1 MGRAAKTKA
10 DFDGPCNNSRHAE
23 LAAEGFT
30 ACVVCRKTL
39 YGFPANKCPKC
50 FVLRD
55 GCTCEEKA
63 S

>member
-1 MGRAAKTKA
+1 MGSAKVKA
-10 DFDGPCNNSRHAE
+10 EDFVGPCNNARHVE
-23 LAAEGFT
+23 LAAKGFT

-50 FVLRD
+50 FVFRD
-55 GCTCEEKA
+55 GCTCEEKV